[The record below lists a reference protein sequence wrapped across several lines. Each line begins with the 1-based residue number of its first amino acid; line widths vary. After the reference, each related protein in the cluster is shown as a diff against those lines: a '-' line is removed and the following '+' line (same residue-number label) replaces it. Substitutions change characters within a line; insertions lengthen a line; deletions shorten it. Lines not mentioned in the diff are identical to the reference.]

1 MRLPGPENAVLAYI
15 ANAKH
20 KAAVICKPAKGFSAK
35 RRIELEVSERQ
46 QAPVIY
52 VLSS

>member
-20 KAAVICKPAKGFSAK
+20 KAAVICKPAKADQK
-35 RRIELEVSERQ
+35 EKDR
-46 QAPVIY
+46 A
-52 VLSS
+52 